1 MKTHNPKPCPFC
13 GYTGNVTVWYTHY
26 AETLYKVECIN
37 RNCFINPH
45 TEFSPSR
52 ETVIN
57 FWNKRCSPRK
67 RWVTNAQV

>member
-1 MKTHNPKPCPFC
+1 MKTPDLKPCPFC
-13 GYTGNVTVWYTHY
+13 GCVGNVTVWYTHY

-37 RNCFINPH
+37 SGCFIRPH

-57 FWNKRCSPRK
+57 FWNKRASTRK
-67 RWVTNAQV
+67 RGTTDENA